1 MSQSRLMDQV
11 REVIRVHHYSIRT
24 EEAYCQWIR
33 RFIYF
38 HNKRHPRDM
47 GEAEITAFLTHL
59 AVNRDVSSSTQNQAL
74 SALLFLYKKV
84 LGLELEWMDDV
95 IRAKRPKKLPVVLS
109 RSEVDRLIAAL
120 PGHSRLWARLLYGT
134 GMRLIES
141 VRLRVQDI
149 DFDYRQIM
157 IRSGKGNKDRVTV
170 LPDRLFEPLQAHL
183 EKVRALH
190 EQDLREG
197 FGRVYLPFALN
208 RKFATADRDWAWQY
222 VFPSKKRSVD
232 PRSGITRRHHLN
244 EKNLQRHI
252 RQAAKDAGIN
262 KRVTAHV
269 LRHSFAT
276 HLLESGCDIRTIQD
290 LLGHKDVSTTQIYT
304 HVVKRGGL
312 GVRSPLDTD

>member
-1 MSQSRLMDQV
+1 MDQV

-38 HNKRHPRDM
+38 HDKRHPRDM

-59 AVNRDVSSSTQNQAL
+59 AVNRDVAASTQNQAL

-84 LGLELEWMDDV
+84 LGLELEWLDGV
-95 IRAKRPKKLPVVLS
+95 VRAKCPKKLPVVLS

-120 PGHSRLWARLLYGT
+120 PERSRLWARLLYGT

-149 DFDYRQIM
+149 DFDYGQIM

-170 LPDRLFEPLQAHL
+170 LPETLVKPLHEHL
-183 EKVRALH
+183 EKVKALH

-222 VFPSKKRSVD
+222 VFPSIKRSVD
-232 PRSGITRRHHLN
+232 PRSGITRRHHMY

-252 RQAAKDAGIN
+252 RQAARDAGIN
-262 KRVTAHV
+262 KRATAHT

-290 LLGHKDVSTTQIYT
+290 LLGHKDLSTTQIYT

-312 GVRSPLDTD
+312 GVRSPLDMS